1 MAIKKEQYIC
11 TLNVW
16 NLADIFA
23 INEHRKELEYYTYIN
38 LDDLVIYSLAL
49 EIAKYADYKSLTES
63 DIADIMN
70 RIAEYVEINYKSC

>member
-1 MAIKKEQYIC
+1 MIKKEQYIC

-16 NLADIFA
+16 ILADIFG
-23 INEHRKELEYYTYIN
+23 INEHRKELEYYTSIN
-38 LDDLVIYSLAL
+38 LDDLVIYSFAL

-63 DIADIMN
+63 DIAGIMN

>member
-1 MAIKKEQYIC
+1 MIKKEQYIC

-16 NLADIFA
+16 NLAGIFG

-38 LDDLVIYSLAL
+38 LDDLVIYSFAL
-49 EIAKYADYKSLTES
+49 EIAKLADYKFLTES
-63 DIADIMN
+63 GIVDIMN